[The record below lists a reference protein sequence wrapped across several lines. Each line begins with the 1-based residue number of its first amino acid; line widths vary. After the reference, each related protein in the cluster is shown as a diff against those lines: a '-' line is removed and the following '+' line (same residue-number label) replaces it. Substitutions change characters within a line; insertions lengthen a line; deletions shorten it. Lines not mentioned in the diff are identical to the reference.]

1 MSNIFLAEAQQ
12 MESELISWRRHIH
25 QFPEVG
31 LELPETVAFV
41 QNELEKMKVSYHTYE
56 DCSCVVAQI
65 GTGGRCFLLRADMDA
80 LPLKE
85 ESGEPFASING
96 CMHACGH
103 DMHTT
108 ILLGAAKIL
117 KKHEHELK
125 GTVKLLFQSG
135 EEIFAGAKKAVEAG
149 VLENPTVDAAMALHV
164 NTTPESTI
172 ACGIH
177 PMSSVYAFRIKV
189 RGKGAHGSM
198 PHDGIDPINTLVH
211 IYIALQEVLAREV
224 SAMDQAV
231 LTIGKIQS
239 GSAANILPDGGEM
252 EGTLRTF
259 RPDLRKVLIERID
272 EIVHSVSRT
281 YRTEAEIEV
290 LSDVP
295 AVVCDE
301 QLLNEALESLKE
313 LGNMTP
319 ISTKVQTMGSED
331 FAVISE
337 KVPSIF
343 FALGALPQES
353 MVIYGLH
360 NPKIKFSE
368 KSLST
373 GVAIFTKIAMDWLEN
388 HQ

>member
-353 MVIYGLH
+353 TVIYGLH